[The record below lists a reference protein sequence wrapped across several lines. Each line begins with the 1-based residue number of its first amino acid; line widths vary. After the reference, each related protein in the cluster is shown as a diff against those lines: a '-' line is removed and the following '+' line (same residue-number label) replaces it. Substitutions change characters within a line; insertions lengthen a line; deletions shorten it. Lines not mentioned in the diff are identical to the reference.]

1 METKKRQ
8 KLKRFIKEL
17 EQIRGRHTE
26 LVSVYVP
33 ADYDMI
39 KIIQHL
45 QQEQGTA
52 ENIKD
57 KTTRLH
63 VIDSLEK
70 AIRHLR
76 LYKKTPENGLA
87 VFAGN
92 IGAQEGKTDLKVWSI
107 EPPDPIATRLYRC
120 DQTFVIDI
128 LKEQLEVKD
137 YYGLVVMDNRE
148 ATIGILK
155 GTLIQE
161 LNNMTSG
168 VPGKIKAG
176 GQCES
181 FGTLV
186 QLSSGEIVKIENMH
200 NPHIVKSATL
210 NSLSLDDS
218 PVIDKWFVDKKQIY
232 KITTRHPKLI
242 NECSKDH
249 IFYVFENQKFK
260 EKSADELKVGDCLI
274 MPERINVK
282 GKLQKFNVEKYYN
295 SFLINREGRN
305 LLIKK
310 RKNLKLLQREL
321 AKKLGLTQTTI
332 SYYEIARLNPSKEE
346 MSKICNFFSLDLNK
360 YLKNYTKPF
369 FYKGVAVKLPN
380 KLDKDLAQFLGYF
393 AGDGNSEEDRITFS
407 EQNKQVALYYKN
419 KFGKFF
425 NLNPRYRFREKK
437 NYHQIRFISRPLVRF
452 IKEEFPEI
460 KDKNNPEIPQK
471 ILISKDDVV
480 AGFLRGIFDAEGH
493 ASLSNGEI
501 GIGSINKTLIG
512 QIHLLLMRFSII
524 SSFTEWDNRQ
534 NPYSKKPIFKLKI
547 SEKESISNF
556 IKFIGFSS
564 DKKAKKLKK
573 LLENKKGRS
582 NVRQILP
589 VGLKIKEALNNYK
602 IRLDSLR
609 TSNFLNNQGMIS
621 KAVFKNRILNK
632 IRVRDKELYNQLKKF
647 YESNLLPVKIS
658 KIEIINKPLKMV
670 DISIKNQN
678 FIANGLIVHNSQQR
692 FARLREGAAHDFYQR
707 IAEYVNKEFYNK
719 PEIKGIILGGPGPTK
734 YTFLDGD
741 YLNNEVKKKVVG
753 VKDLSYT
760 GEFGLH
766 ELVDKSHD
774 LLAKEAVTEEKNL
787 LNRFFVMLAKE
798 PEKTTYGKDR
808 TKKALEYGAVD
819 LLLLS
824 EDLDDETTDELTNIA
839 EKFNT
844 KVEIISID
852 TNEGKQ
858 LKELGRIASILR
870 FALNQ

>member
-1 METKKRQ
+1 MDTKKRQ

-33 ADYDMI
+33 AGYEII

-168 VPGKIKAG
+168 VPGKVKAG
-176 GQCES
+176 GQ
-181 FGTLV
+181 
-186 QLSSGEIVKIENMH
+186 
-200 NPHIVKSATL
+200 
-210 NSLSLDDS
+210 
-218 PVIDKWFVDKKQIY
+218 
-232 KITTRHPKLI
+232 
-242 NECSKDH
+242 
-249 IFYVFENQKFK
+249 
-260 EKSADELKVGDCLI
+260 
-274 MPERINVK
+274 
-282 GKLQKFNVEKYYN
+282 
-295 SFLINREGRN
+295 
-305 LLIKK
+305 
-310 RKNLKLLQREL
+310 
-321 AKKLGLTQTTI
+321 
-332 SYYEIARLNPSKEE
+332 
-346 MSKICNFFSLDLNK
+346 
-360 YLKNYTKPF
+360 
-369 FYKGVAVKLPN
+369 
-380 KLDKDLAQFLGYF
+380 
-393 AGDGNSEEDRITFS
+393 
-407 EQNKQVALYYKN
+407 
-419 KFGKFF
+419 
-425 NLNPRYRFREKK
+425 
-437 NYHQIRFISRPLVRF
+437 
-452 IKEEFPEI
+452 
-460 KDKNNPEIPQK
+460 
-471 ILISKDDVV
+471 
-480 AGFLRGIFDAEGH
+480 
-493 ASLSNGEI
+493 
-501 GIGSINKTLIG
+501 
-512 QIHLLLMRFSII
+512 
-524 SSFTEWDNRQ
+524 
-534 NPYSKKPIFKLKI
+534 
-547 SEKESISNF
+547 
-556 IKFIGFSS
+556 
-564 DKKAKKLKK
+564 
-573 LLENKKGRS
+573 
-582 NVRQILP
+582 
-589 VGLKIKEALNNYK
+589 
-602 IRLDSLR
+602 
-609 TSNFLNNQGMIS
+609 
-621 KAVFKNRILNK
+621 
-632 IRVRDKELYNQLKKF
+632 
-647 YESNLLPVKIS
+647 
-658 KIEIINKPLKMV
+658 
-670 DISIKNQN
+670 
-678 FIANGLIVHNSQQR
+678 SQAR
-692 FARLREGAAHDFYQR
+692 FARLREGAAHEFYQR
-707 IAEYVNKEFYNK
+707 IAEYCNKEFYNK
-719 PEIKGIILGGPGPTK
+719 SEIKGIILGGPGPTK

-741 YLNNEVKKKVVG
+741 YLNNEVKKKVIG

-774 LLAKEAVTEEKNL
+774 LLAKEVVIEEKNL

-798 PEKTTYGKDR
+798 PEKTTYGKER

-824 EDLDDETTDELTNIA
+824 EDLDDKTTDELTNIA

-844 KVEIISID
+844 KVEIISVD